1 MAGQGGRRRG
11 DGFVGTVG
19 WDLWNYSKRI
29 SEARNCALIA
39 TEHVE
44 SCRRATYWTPLDLA
58 ELEELSRQLV
68 ACARRAEDT
77 WSALRAAQ
85 SESDADVVRDVDG
98 IAVIQGGGSR
108 PQLQARLRAIYAQG
122 RVTEYWELMDGF
134 KRLLSAVERRRNRER
149 GAVIAAVIAQRR
161 LSDNILWH
169 ETLWTSARLEERAFR
184 FSERFDLSRADRSAL
199 RQLTVRLE
207 DCANHARGARERVE
221 QFLIE
226 IQPGSSLWSPPP
238 TLEAQILDIHAR
250 DASVEEARALSDE
263 LAALLSANEVR

>member
-1 MAGQGGRRRG
+1 MSEQSGHRRR

-39 TEHVE
+39 TEHLE
-44 SCRRATYWTPLDLA
+44 SCRRATYWTPRELADL
-58 ELEELSRQLV
+58 EQLSRQLEV
-68 ACARRAEDT
+68 CARRAEET

-85 SESDADVVRDVDG
+85 SERDADVVRDVDG
-98 IAVIQGGGSR
+98 IAVIQGGGAR
-108 PQLQARLRAIYAQG
+108 PQLQARLRSIYAQG

-149 GAVIAAVIAQRR
+149 GAIIAAAVAQRR
-161 LSDNILWH
+161 LTDNILWH

-184 FSERFDLSRADRSAL
+184 FSQRFDLSRADRSLL

-207 DCANHARGARERVE
+207 DCADRARGARERFA
-221 QFLIE
+221 QFLAE
-226 IQPGSSLWSPPP
+226 IQPGSCLWSPPP
-238 TLEAQILDIHAR
+238 TLEAQILDARAR
-250 DASVEEARALSDE
+250 DASVEEARALSEE
-263 LAALLSANEVR
+263 LAGLISANQVR